1 MTLTI
6 KRTAGARSVTL
17 QLQGD
22 LDLATAPDC
31 RGAIDSIPASYG
43 RLVLDLS
50 KLGFIDSTGVRALVQ
65 GKQELTDHGV
75 KVDLFECPGK
85 RRRSCSSSAS
95 MGWSRGEHDGQVA
108 SRNSA

>member
-1 MTLTI
+1 MALTI

-22 LDLATAPDC
+22 LDLATAPELS
-31 RGAIDSIPASYG
+31 AALDSIPASYG

-50 KLGFIDSTGVRALVQ
+50 KLGFIDSTGVRALVR

-75 KVDLFECPGK
+75 KVDLFDVPRQAAKVLQLLGLDGLEP
-85 RRRSCSSSAS
+85 
-95 MGWSRGEHDGQVA
+95 RGA
-108 SRNSA
+108 